1 MKKLLQIDVCLNW
14 GSTGRIAENIAKTAM
29 KKGWECYMIHGS
41 RYCNPPSVMNA
52 FRPGSVLDEY
62 WHYFEHK
69 AFDNDG
75 LSSDRATKRAV
86 QFIKLIQPD
95 LIQIHTI
102 HDHWLN
108 YKILFEYLVTLDIP
122 VVWTQHDCWSFTGG
136 CSYFERNN
144 CYKWRGAGCTN
155 GCCDK
160 SFILPRCIVEKTKE
174 HFRLKKEL
182 FGKMKNLVIVP
193 VSHWLE
199 RYIKESFLGSNRIV
213 TIHNGIDLSRF
224 YASNEGDVL
233 ERYGIDSRKFKVLG
247 VASTWDERKGIS
259 DFLKLSTMLSSDVQL
274 IMVGV
279 DEKTIGMLPPSVV
292 GIKRTEN
299 IEELSVLYSTADLYC
314 NLTYEDNYPTTNLEA
329 MACGTP
335 VLTYKTGGSIESV
348 SPDTGYI
355 VNQRDVK
362 KVVEIIDT
370 LKLKPKQERSNQ
382 RKKCTEMAISHFD
395 MWDRYN
401 EYLRLYEELL
411 GRT

>member
-136 CSYFERNN
+136 CGYYTYIGCSQWMTKCGKCPAKGHKLLPLVERTD
-144 CYKWRGAGCTN
+144 A
-155 GCCDK
+155 
-160 SFILPRCIVEKTKE
+160 
-174 HFRLKKEL
+174 HFRRKKEL
-182 FGKMKNLVIVP
+182 MLNVKNLTLVP
-193 VSHWLE
+193 VSKWLE
-199 RYIKESFLGSNRIV
+199 GEIRQSFLKGTNIV
-213 TIHNGIDLSRF
+213 QIYNGVDVGTFHPVDGTAVRERLRV
-224 YASNEGDVL
+224 GDRRML
-233 ERYGIDSRKFKVLG
+233 IG
-247 VASTWDERKGIS
+247 VATTWSERKGLTDYHRLARLLPS
-259 DFLKLSTMLSSDVQL
+259 DMVLVLIGLTRRQQVGLPSNIIGLPRTQDVNELVQL
-274 IMVGV
+274 YSAADIVMN
-279 DEKTIGMLPPSVV
+279 LSY
-292 GIKRTEN
+292 
-299 IEELSVLYSTADLYC
+299 EETFG
-314 NLTYEDNYPTTNLEA
+314 LTTVEGF
-329 MACGTP
+329 ACGTP
-335 VLTYKTGGSIESV
+335 SIVYNCTASPELVTSETGVVVNPGDIEGVMAAVEEILRKGKGSYSDACRRRAVDVFNME
-348 SPDTGYI
+348 DRFADYI
-355 VNQRDVK
+355 
-362 KVVEIIDT
+362 T
-370 LKLKPKQERSNQ
+370 
-382 RKKCTEMAISHFD
+382 
-395 MWDRYN
+395 
-401 EYLRLYEELL
+401 LYEELL
-411 GRT
+411 GRTL